1 MTLLYFMDLLGTFAF
16 AVSGALAAVRKEL
29 DIYGICFLAVV
40 TAVGGGTVRDTMLGR
55 TPPFLFKDM
64 NYLIMSL
71 LAAFMVFL
79 FHRYVNKKYNLLVWM
94 DALGLGVFNVI
105 GINVALKCGV
115 GYVGSMIFGV
125 MTGTLGGMMRDVLI
139 STTPFVLTREVY
151 ASACI
156 AGGILYCGLEIGGA
170 NQAVNMAVS
179 SLFVFGIRM
188 ITFKRNWHLPK
199 VAGE

>member
-16 AVSGALAAVRKEL
+16 AVSGALAGARKEL
-29 DIYGICFLAVV
+29 DIYGISFLAVV
-40 TAVGGGTVRDTMLGR
+40 TAVGGGTMRDTMLSR
-55 TPPFLFKDM
+55 TPPFVFKDM
-64 NYLIMSL
+64 NYLFMSL

-105 GINVALKCGV
+105 GINIALKCGV
-115 GYVGSMIFGV
+115 GYIGSMIFGV

-139 STTPFVLTREVY
+139 GTTPFVLTSEVY

-156 AGGILYCGLEIGGA
+156 AGGLLYCGLDIAGCH
-170 NQAVNMAVS
+170 QAINMTVS
-179 SLFVFGIRM
+179 ALVVFAIRM

-199 VAGE
+199 VCS